1 MNWVLILLV
10 VTTGHQ
16 TAAPALT
23 TAQYR
28 TEAMCQ
34 AAGVKAQNDL
44 ASKMHSVKF
53 SCSRKE

>member
-1 MNWVLILLV
+1 MNWVLIV
-10 VTTGHQ
+10 FVATTGHQ

-34 AAGVKAQNDL
+34 AAGVKAVQDL
-44 ASKMHSVKF
+44 TTKMHQVKF